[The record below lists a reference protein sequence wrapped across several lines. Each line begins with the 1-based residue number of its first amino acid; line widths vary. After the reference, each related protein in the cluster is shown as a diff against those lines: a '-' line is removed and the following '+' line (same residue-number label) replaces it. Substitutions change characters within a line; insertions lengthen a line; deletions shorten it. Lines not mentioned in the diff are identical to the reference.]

1 MRRLWPKMS
10 GKSSQHRASTREACP
25 CPKQIAFSTPDS
37 RTRRT
42 TRLSRKETALGLLF
56 GALIGFYDGIFG
68 PGTGSLLAF
77 IYVRF
82 YAFDFL
88 TAIASSKII
97 NLTTNLAALSFF
109 VPHGHIIWAWALPLA
124 AANLCGGMVGARL
137 AIKGGSRWLRY
148 GFMVLLCVMIG
159 RFGWELWQQ

>member
-1 MRRLWPKMS
+1 M
-10 GKSSQHRASTREACP
+10 
-25 CPKQIAFSTPDS
+25 
-37 RTRRT
+37 
-42 TRLSRKETALGLLF
+42 
-56 GALIGFYDGIFG
+56 
-68 PGTGSLLAF
+68 LAF